1 MIYISIVQAASLT
14 NALRLTSILTSR
26 FILNLHGANHVAAD
40 TSAARSDSDD
50 LVFARESG
58 VSRPFQMGVIASES
72 ARGCAFQTHHL
83 CSSSNE
89 AVHSSHCDR
98 EV

>member
-1 MIYISIVQAASLT
+1 MIYVETVQAASLT

-40 TSAARSDSDD
+40 TSVARSDSDD

-58 VSRPFQMGVIASES
+58 LSGRFQIGVIASES
-72 ARGCAFQTHHL
+72 SRGCTFQTRHL
-83 CSSSNE
+83 CSSSDE
-89 AVHSSHCDR
+89 AVHSLHCDG
-98 EV
+98 EM